1 MNSLICITDPKALL
15 VADTS
20 VIINLT
26 LGCTGDLFA
35 HDQVQKALGLENLSD
50 AVYNAL
56 RYGRMRVM
64 DHFLAWTVE
73 LTGPER
79 ATKCPSLPKSV
90 RPTGTAFDVH

>member
-1 MNSLICITDPKALL
+1 M
-15 VADTS
+15 
-20 VIINLT
+20 T

-35 HDQVQKALGLENLSD
+35 HDQVQEVLGPEDLSD

-56 RYGRMRVM
+56 RHGRMRVM

-73 LTGPER
+73 LTGPAR

-90 RPTGTAFDVH
+90 RPTAAAFDVH